1 MLNPAKISENN
12 IPSLKLTA
20 KAPEHQW
27 LEDDISFWEGLFCG
41 GGELLVA
48 GSVVNVD
55 MDVSKNSGTPK
66 SSILI
71 RFSIV
76 NHPFWGTTIFGN
88 THINHDELNS
98 ILET

>member
-27 LEDDISFWEGLFCG
+27 LEDDISFWDPAYLR
-41 GGELLVA
+41 GGELLVS

-55 MDVSKNSGTPK
+55 
-66 SSILI
+66 
-71 RFSIV
+71 
-76 NHPFWGTTIFGN
+76 
-88 THINHDELNS
+88 INHDELNS